1 MKPLNI
7 PKALQSQMRAFAAL
21 SGPQRRKMIEAISS
35 VQASARPDKIA
46 ERIQSV
52 MALDDEAALGMANLL
67 TSVYALHATIGG
79 AAREFATAVVDAI
92 QRMPEPPAISVSE
105 LIVDLEQLTTLSES
119 LGLLSK
125 ARDVMTD
132 HQRIWCHG
140 RILTDLRP
148 VFDSKDPGKID
159 AAVVIHNL
167 MIHHRGAE
175 PSEFFVAM
183 DRIDLLELQELIER
197 ALEKHKAIV
206 ERLGSSV
213 RILDQGDGL

>member
-1 MKPLNI
+1 MKPLTI
-7 PKALQSQMRAFAAL
+7 PKALRPQMRAFAVL
-21 SGPQRRKMIEAISS
+21 SGQERRSMIEAISS
-35 VQASARPDKIA
+35 VQASARLDKIA

-52 MALDDEAALGMANLL
+52 VSLDDEAALGMADLL
-67 TSVYALHATIGG
+67 TSLYELYANIGG
-79 AAREFATAVVDAI
+79 APREFATAVVEAV
-92 QRMPEPPAISVSE
+92 QRMPEPPTIAASE
-105 LIVDLEQLTTLSES
+105 LVADLEQLPALSES

-132 HQRIWCHG
+132 HQRTWCHG

-148 VFDSKDPGKID
+148 VFDSKDPRKIN

-175 PSEFFVAM
+175 DSEFFVAM

-206 ERLGSSV
+206 ERLGASV
-213 RILDQGDGL
+213 RILDQGDDL

>member
-1 MKPLNI
+1 MKPLTI
-7 PKALQSQMRAFAAL
+7 PKSLVAQMRAFVAL
-21 SGPQRRKMIEAISS
+21 RGEERRKMIEAISS

-46 ERIQSV
+46 ERMQSV
-52 MALDDEAALGMANLL
+52 ASLDDEAALGMANLL
-67 TSVYALHATIGG
+67 IALYALYANLGG
-79 AAREFATAVVDAI
+79 TPREFATAVVEAV
-92 QRMPEPPAISVSE
+92 QRMPEAPAIDASQLVA
-105 LIVDLEQLTTLSES
+105 DLEQLPALSES

-132 HQRIWCHG
+132 QQRIWCHG
-140 RILTDLRP
+140 RILSDLRP
-148 VFDSKDPGKID
+148 VFDSKDPAKID

-167 MIHHRGAE
+167 MIHYRGAE
-175 PSEFFVAM
+175 DSEFFVAM

-206 ERLGSSV
+206 EQLGNSV